1 MARQDIAGLLTG
13 MPQQQRPNP
22 NMSSAE
28 WRLAFGQQQS
38 DNMARGLQG
47 AVGGLTGA
55 GMSGAASPQ
64 EQIQIA
70 DLKAQ
75 ERMAT
80 LDMTNLDDLRTLAS
94 MQMSRGDRVGA
105 AQTASMI
112 DRKEKEQLALD
123 KETKTRTAV
132 ADSLSAAGQPEEAQ
146 QVRDG
151 TLSASA
157 GQSLIFQLKG
167 EKRRQKIASDQAAA
181 KLQKDETVSL
191 QNQTLLLKN
200 AGLLDS
206 ELADQVSTDQTKD
219 LSAVDF
225 RSLVDL
231 ELKERANPYTVKGLK
246 KYVLDNGTEVYG
258 GTTTSKITGESL
270 LQYQTRGADGTLE
283 YVPLPTTATVYKSP
297 DNIKPMQ
304 ATSTAIKQAK
314 ALLALAG
321 KNHKNSPVKDNDA
334 WNSTS
339 FTIYDQEVIAT
350 QVVDKTNE
358 LMQTK
363 KLSYGEAQ
371 QQAIKEVYLD
381 NLTEKETTLGFGDSS
396 VYTAP
401 VEPKGQPAGW
411 TREIDA
417 NGVEA
422 YVSPDRTEFQLVTE

>member
-1 MARQDIAGLLTG
+1 MAITDIAGFLTG
-13 MPQQQRPNP
+13 QSSKRPDPMGRGINSEQQ
-22 NMSSAE
+22 
-28 WRLAFGQQQS
+28 RLAFGAQR
-38 DNMARGLQG
+38 AEGLQRG
-47 AVGGLTGA
+47 VRGMMGGDTNTPAEQLQIAMASLDLSNPVDLRKMAQLQQATGDLA
-55 GMSGAASPQ
+55 GAA
-64 EQIQIA
+64 
-70 DLKAQ
+70 K
-75 ERMAT
+75 T
-80 LDMTNLDDLRTLAS
+80 
-94 MQMSRGDRVGA
+94 A
-105 AQTASMI
+105 AGI
-112 DRKEKEQLALD
+112 RELEL
-123 KETKTRTAV
+123 EGKTRTAV

-167 EKRRQKIASDQAAA
+167 EKRRQKIASDQAVA
-181 KLQKDETVSL
+181 KQQKDETVSL

-246 KYVLDNGTEVYG
+246 KYVLDSGTEVYG

-396 VYTAP
+396 VFTAP
-401 VEPKGQPAGW
+401 VEPKGPPAGW
-411 TREIDA
+411 TLEIDA